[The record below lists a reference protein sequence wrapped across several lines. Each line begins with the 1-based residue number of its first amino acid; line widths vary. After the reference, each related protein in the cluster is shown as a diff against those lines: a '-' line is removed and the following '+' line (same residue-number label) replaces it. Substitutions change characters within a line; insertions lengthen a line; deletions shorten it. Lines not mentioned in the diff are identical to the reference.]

1 MRVIQGFV
9 NISAYVSNV
18 PGVISEVGEIST
30 FSRTFAKEKGDYRD
44 INIPG
49 YNLITFSSFDTED
62 NELFELD
69 AREVT
74 EILTA
79 AKAVVAYATT
89 FTRPFN
95 QDDFSQTLR
104 IELNSFAIDF
114 QLGPLV
120 ETEAIT
126 LPSFIT
132 WKNRIDGSDYRI
144 WLSDN
149 SFQQQ
154 YTGFEITVIP
164 PFENLDEFFKPYFET
179 SQKID
184 EISFSVFG
192 DKIQEAK
199 DLHPETILKMMDIY
213 YHNRYDRNV
222 KKKTTWGILGYGS
235 ASDHIDNIKDKL
247 ADYVLSNSEYGQEQ
261 WELIFPEIFRRTEM
275 ILVPHWDN
283 VAVENISTLGSLYS
297 SVIKPREVE
306 AKIVSLTP
314 FYPAGLVEAHHEVV
328 PYTFKTIAL
337 SVVAGPNNA
346 VGKTSFKE
354 VFPDYLPIPSTSTDF
369 ARMSLKTQE
378 FCLFIDD
385 LVLAAETAGRYAPIK
400 RSLRLTTRMNKLFIS
415 ATFDGIHFLVAT
427 KSNEEFKA

>member
-1 MRVIQGFV
+1 MKVIQGFV

-30 FSRTFAKEKGDYRD
+30 FSRTFAKEKGEYRD
-44 INIPG
+44 IDIPG
-49 YNLITFSSFDTED
+49 YNLVTFSSFDTID
-62 NELFELD
+62 NELFELSST
-69 AREVT
+69 EVK
-74 EILTA
+74 EILTV
-79 AKAVVAYATT
+79 AKSAVIYANSNN
-89 FTRPFN
+89 RPFN
-95 QDDFSQTLR
+95 FLDFVQTLR
-104 IELNSFAIDF
+104 IEHVGFALDLE
-114 QLGPLV
+114 LGPLV
-120 ETEAIT
+120 ETSIIT
-126 LPSFIT
+126 LPSFIA
-132 WKNRIDGSDYRI
+132 WKNKVDGSEIRI
-144 WLSDN
+144 WLSDD
-149 SFQQQ
+149 SFQKQ
-154 YTGFEITVIP
+154 YTGFEITIIP

-179 SQKID
+179 AQKIE

-213 YHNRYDRNV
+213 YYNRYDRNV
-222 KKKTTWGILGYGS
+222 KKKTTWGVLGYGS

-306 AKIVSLTP
+306 AKIRSLTP
-314 FYPAGLVEAHHEVV
+314 FYPSGLVENNHEVV
-328 PYTFKTIAL
+328 PYTFKTVVL
-337 SVVAGPNNA
+337 SVIAGPNNV

-378 FCLFIDD
+378 FCLFVDD
-385 LVLAAETAGRYAPIK
+385 LVLAAETAGRYTPIK
-400 RSLRLTTRMNKLFIS
+400 RGLRLITRMNKLFIS